1 MRRFVVLAALALT
14 VVALPAC
21 NRAED
26 LHVLFTFT
34 NVDSKPD
41 LQRKAAI
48 SLQSMFENLTL
59 PQGDALIV
67 HLVADA
73 GSRAWAERVLERYR
87 NESAIRIVFHDAD
100 TFWRPVTP
108 QIEALRAH
116 FGSQTFDDPI
126 FFLSTALHRLLPA
139 DVHRVMKLDL
149 DVLVRVSLTDL
160 QREFR
165 DFRSGEVI
173 ALAPDL
179 QPVYYHL
186 LEPYRRSHPGAV
198 AGEAGQQGFNAGVAL
213 YDLDAMRGSRLY
225 NEALEPAAIDALA
238 AKYGFRGHLGDQDFY
253 TLLGFEHP
261 GLFHRLDCT
270 WNRQLCTWWQTV
282 RPEVFDQFHACPA
295 EARILHG
302 NCNTAIP
309 GAERYSALPR

>member
-1 MRRFVVLAALALT
+1 MRRLVVLAAVALT

-34 NVDSKPD
+34 NVDRKPD
-41 LQRKAAI
+41 LQAKAAV
-48 SLQSMFENLTL
+48 SLQSMFENLRL
-59 PQGDALIV
+59 PEGDALVV
-67 HLVADA
+67 HLVADP
-73 GSRAWAERVLERYR
+73 GSRAWGERALARFRHER
-87 NESAIRIVFHDAD
+87 AVRIVFHDAD
-100 TFWRPVTP
+100 TFWRPATR

-139 DVHRVMKLDL
+139 DVHRVVKLDL
-149 DVLVRVSLTDL
+149 DILVRVSLTEL
-160 QREFR
+160 HREFR
-165 DFRSGEVI
+165 HFLSGEVI
-173 ALAPDL
+173 GLAPDL

-186 LEPYRRSHPGAV
+186 LEPYRRANPGAV

-213 YDLDAMRGSRLY
+213 YDLDAMRRSRIY
-225 NEALEPAAIDALA
+225 NEALEPTAIDALA
-238 AKYGFRGHLGDQDFY
+238 VKYGFRGHLGDQDFY

-261 GLFHRLDCT
+261 GLFHHLDCT
-270 WNRQLCTWWQTV
+270 WNRQLCSWWQTV
-282 RPEVFDQFHACPA
+282 RPAVFEQFHACPG
-295 EARILHG
+295 EPRILHG

-309 GAERYSALPR
+309 GAERYPVVQQ